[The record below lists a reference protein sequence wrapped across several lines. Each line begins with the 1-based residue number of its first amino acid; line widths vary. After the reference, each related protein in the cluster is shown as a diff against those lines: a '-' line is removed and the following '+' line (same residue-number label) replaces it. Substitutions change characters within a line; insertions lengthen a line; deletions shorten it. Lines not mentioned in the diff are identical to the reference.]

1 MTVSNF
7 GEIDGVAVRE
17 IRLRADSGAEASI
30 LSFGATLRDLLVPL
44 AGGGRRRTILGYET
58 LDGYRRGHS
67 YFGATCGRVANRI
80 AGGQFSLDGKPHQVS
95 LNENGRTHLHGGL
108 RGFSHH
114 LWEIADHAAD
124 RVMLRRVSPDGEEGY
139 PGRVEVFCLYRL
151 TSPATLRMEF
161 TATTEAATLIN
172 MVNHAYFTLAE
183 DQPIWGHQMRLAAD
197 FYTPVDAALIP
208 TGEIRAVADT
218 PYDLGRFRSIGMGA
232 DATPFDYDTN
242 FVLQAPAPATDDSG
256 TGALIA
262 ASVVSPGRD
271 LQLDV
276 VTGEPGL
283 QFYSGAGIQARAPGF
298 EGAGFEGAGIG
309 GQRHFPHAG
318 FCLEA
323 QRFPDAVHHRH
334 FPSTVLRPG
343 EIYRQTTEYRFSMP
357 SAS

>member
-7 GEIDGVAVRE
+7 GDIDGTPVRE

-30 LSFGATLRDLLVPL
+30 LSYGATLRDLRVPL
-44 AGGGRRRTILGYET
+44 ANGGLRRTILGYET
-58 LDGYRRGHS
+58 LEGYRRGNS

-80 AGGQFSLDGKPHQVS
+80 AGGKFSLDGRSHQLS

-139 PGRVEVFCLYRL
+139 PGRVEVFCRYRL
-151 TSPATLRMEF
+151 ESPGKLKMEF

-183 DQPIWGHQMRLAAD
+183 DQPIWDHQMRIAAD

-208 TGEIRAVADT
+208 TGEICAVADT
-218 PYDLGRFRSIGMGA
+218 PYDFRRLRLIRRGSGA
-232 DATPFDYDTN
+232 SPFDYDTN
-242 FVLQAPAPATDDSG
+242 FVLQAPSDGSGDSIKME
-256 TGALIA
+256 LA
-262 ASVVSPGRD
+262 AARVISPERD
-271 LQLDV
+271 LQLTV

-283 QFYSGAGIQARAPGF
+283 QFYSGSGIHAGQP
-298 EGAGFEGAGIG
+298 GIG
-309 GQRHFPHAG
+309 GQRHFPNAG

-323 QRFPDAVHHRH
+323 QRFPDVIHHRH
-334 FPSTVLRPG
+334 FPSILLRPG
-343 EIYRQTTEYRFSMP
+343 EIYRQATEYRFSIP